1 MIRSME
7 EFTSAFRAAR
17 CVSTPLVAV
26 RTADPASTTNF
37 IIETLKQGQNLPPL
51 LGWDVV
57 RGLYAIGRDSGEEL
71 ARVLGD
77 REAATVGPADALSL
91 AQQLGENGLV
101 LYSNAHRFWDEPGV
115 MQGIW
120 NLRDSFKAT
129 GRMLVLLA
137 APGATLPPEL
147 GQDVLVL
154 DEPLPSAAHLERIV
168 RETFHAA
175 NLAEPERAKI
185 DRAVDALI
193 GLAAFPAEQAL
204 AISLVKRELDTEDLW
219 ERKRQV
225 IEQTPG
231 LSVWRGGETFDDL
244 GGLSNVKSFLH
255 AVLAG
260 VDPPRVIVFIDEIEK
275 AFAGTGTD
283 LSGVKTEMTGT
294 ILTYMQDR
302 EADGIV
308 LTGPPS
314 AAKSAVAKATGNT
327 AGIPTIAFDLAAM
340 ESSLVG
346 ASTDRLRTALKIID
360 AVSQGRMLFIATC
373 NSIASLPPELRRRFT
388 LGTFFFD
395 LPTEEEREIIWQ
407 IYFKKYG
414 VTGELPNDEGWTG
427 AEIKECCRKAH
438 RLGMTLVQ
446 AAKYIVPVSR
456 SAAEQVKALRQMA
469 SGKFISASTPG
480 VYQYQQNQS
489 VPRGR
494 VIRDLEGPLTVMPPS
509 RSEA

>member
-1 MIRSME
+1 
-7 EFTSAFRAAR
+7 
-17 CVSTPLVAV
+17 
-26 RTADPASTTNF
+26 
-37 IIETLKQGQNLPPL
+37 
-51 LGWDVV
+51 
-57 RGLYAIGRDSGEEL
+57 
-71 ARVLGD
+71 
-77 REAATVGPADALSL
+77 
-91 AQQLGENGLV
+91 
-101 LYSNAHRFWDEPGV
+101 

-137 APGATLPPEL
+137 VPAATLPAEL

-154 DEPLPSAAHLERIV
+154 DEPLPSAFHLEQV
-168 RETFHAA
+168 VHETFHAA
-175 NLAEPERAKI
+175 NLAEPEQAKI

-231 LSVWRGGETFDDL
+231 LPVWRGGETFDDL

-260 VDPPRVIVFIDEIEK
+260 LDPPRVIAFIDELEK

-283 LSGVKTEMTGT
+283 LSDVKTEMIGA

-302 EADGIV
+302 ETDGIV
-308 LTGPPS
+308 LTGPPE

-327 AGIPTIAFDLAAM
+327 VGIPTIAFDLAAM

-373 NSIASLPPELRRRFT
+373 NSIAILPPELRRRFT

-395 LPTEEEREIIWQ
+395 LPTAEEREVIWQ

-414 VTGELPNDEGWTG
+414 VTGDRPNDEGWTG

-438 RLGMTLVQ
+438 RLGMTLVE
-446 AAKYIVPVSR
+446 AAKYIVPVAR
-456 SAAEQVKALRQMA
+456 SAAEQIKVLRQVA
-469 SGKFISASTPG
+469 LGRFISASAPG
-480 VYQYQQNQS
+480 VYQCQENTPA
-489 VPRGR
+489 PRR
-494 VIRDLEGPLTVMPPS
+494 RIMRDLEGPLTVMPPS
-509 RSEA
+509 ASEA